1 MVRAGAG
8 TLLWEKERGRELLQA
23 VLIHSVKSLKITF
36 YSLALISQCIQ
47 LKRGTRG
54 GAIAQFP
61 GMFHQKQACLS
72 PSDIHILA
80 MDFFVFSVKNKSQ

>member
-8 TLLWEKERGRELLQA
+8 RPLWEKEGGRELLQA
-23 VLIHSVKSLKITF
+23 VSIHIMKSLKINF
-36 YSLALISQCIQ
+36 YSLALISRCVQ
-47 LKRGTRG
+47 LKRGMRG

-80 MDFFVFSVKNKSQ
+80 MDFLVFSVQNKSQ